1 TAWARRRDRD
11 DPAHARRGPAA
22 AAARPLRAARRR
34 MAHRPPPAGAR
45 RRPHRPR
52 GGGGAR
58 HDAHRARHPRPR
70 RPVVPA
76 TGERNMMT
84 QERRGPF
91 LVAVYADVT
100 PGAEADYNRWYDT
113 RHIPQ
118 RLALPGYLAAA
129 RYERT
134 VQGKARYM
142 AFYELA
148 HAAAPN
154 SPAARALNERPDDWD
169 RRVMATIHLES
180 RAVYERILCLGDTAS
195 EHAPFVLTV
204 RIDIAAEF
212 EDDFNRWY

>member
-1 TAWARRRDRD
+1 
-11 DPAHARRGPAA
+11 
-22 AAARPLRAARRR
+22 
-34 MAHRPPPAGAR
+34 
-45 RRPHRPR
+45 
-52 GGGGAR
+52 
-58 HDAHRARHPRPR
+58 
-70 RPVVPA
+70 
-76 TGERNMMT
+76 MMT

-212 EDDFNRWY
+212 EDDFNRWYDQEHAPNFAAIPGCRGARRYRKLEGEGTKYLAMYDLENDDLPKSEAWAKAAWTDWTRKVTANIKNPLLNQGRRIF